1 MNAHHAFSRAA
12 LAFCVLLATSAPQ
25 AHAATETLAVSAPIL
40 DTATAPDGELR
51 WQHLPLAHPES
62 AHPGQ
67 ARPGQTRPERARP
80 DNAHPGEPQPGQ
92 EAPEQVDI
100 SAFSVVEVR
109 GTAAPDARSNAGGR
123 HRQGGGIVIDD
134 KGLVLTIAY
143 LVTETEKIEIITNEG
158 SRIPA
163 SLVGYDSASGLGLIR
178 AALPLPVTPIGFADS
193 AQAAVSDPV
202 LVVGFD
208 GVAPA
213 YIVSRREFAGT
224 WEYLLD
230 EALFTAPAT
239 TGWSGAALIDRHGKL
254 LGVGSLLVQDVLDAS
269 LPMAGNMFVP
279 IDLLKPILGSLV
291 ARGKADAPPRPW
303 LGVNVQD
310 LQGRLLVTKVSE
322 GGPAASSGVAQG
334 DIILGLDGKPLK
346 GLADF
351 YRRLW
356 SSGHA
361 GTEVQL
367 EVLQGNQI
375 EKLKVR
381 TIERAQYL
389 RPPST
394 Y

>member
-1 MNAHHAFSRAA
+1 MNVLYASIGSAFA
-12 LAFCVLLATSAPQ
+12 LCALIASGVPP
-25 AHAATETLAVSAPIL
+25 AHADAVTGVRPLFSA
-40 DTATAPDGELR
+40 AASPDG
-51 WQHLPLAHPES
+51 AHRTEPPRQTRPGQGRPE
-62 AHPGQ
+62 Q
-67 ARPGQTRPERARP
+67 ARPGE
-80 DNAHPGEPQPGQ
+80 PGPGQEQPGQ
-92 EAPEQVDI
+92 VDI
-100 SAFSVVEVR
+100 AAFSVVEVR
-109 GTAAPDARSNAGGR
+109 GTAAPGARSNAAGR
-123 HRQGGGIVIDD
+123 NRQGGGIVIDD

-143 LVTETEKIEIITNEG
+143 LVTETEKIEIVTTDG

-178 AALPLPVTPIGFADS
+178 AALPLPVAPIGFAES

-213 YIVSRREFAGT
+213 YIVSRREFAGN

-279 IDLLKPILGSLV
+279 IDLLKPILGSLI

-322 GGPAASSGVAQG
+322 GGPAASSGVAEG

-356 SSGHA
+356 NSGHA

-367 EVLQGNQI
+367 DVLQGLQI
-375 EKLKVR
+375 ERLTVK
-381 TIERAQYL
+381 TIERTQYL
-389 RPPST
+389 RPPSA

>member
-1 MNAHHAFSRAA
+1 M
-12 LAFCVLLATSAPQ
+12 
-25 AHAATETLAVSAPIL
+25 
-40 DTATAPDGELR
+40 
-51 WQHLPLAHPES
+51 
-62 AHPGQ
+62 
-67 ARPGQTRPERARP
+67 
-80 DNAHPGEPQPGQ
+80 QPGQ
-92 EAPEQVDI
+92 GQAAQVDI
-100 SAFSVVEVR
+100 AAFSVVEVR
-109 GTAAPDARSNAGGR
+109 GTAAANARSNAAGR

-134 KGLVLTIAY
+134 QGLVLTIAY
-143 LVTETEKIEIITNEG
+143 LVTETEKIEIVTSNG
-158 SRIPA
+158 TRIPA

-178 AALPLPVTPIGFADS
+178 AALPLPVPPISFAES
-193 AQAAVSDPV
+193 AQATVSDPV
-202 LVVGFD
+202 LIVGFD
-208 GVAPA
+208 GAAPA
-213 YIVSRREFAGT
+213 YIVSRREFAGQ

-279 IDLLKPILGSLV
+279 IDLLKPILNSLI

-322 GGPAASSGVAQG
+322 GGPAASSGVAEG
-334 DIILGLDGKPLK
+334 DIIIGLEGQPLK

-356 SSGHA
+356 SSGNA

-375 EKLKVR
+375 EKLKVK

>member
-1 MNAHHAFSRAA
+1 MNVHYALFGSAFA
-12 LAFCVLLATSAPQ
+12 LCAVIASGALP
-25 AHAATETLAVSAPIL
+25 AHATTDLPEQPSLVF
-40 DTATAPDGELR
+40 TAAGANDRTPGWNGPELGR
-51 WQHLPLAHPES
+51 PEQ
-62 AHPGQ
+62 ARPGQ
-67 ARPGQTRPERARP
+67 ARPGQE
-80 DNAHPGEPQPGQ
+80 QPG
-92 EAPEQVDI
+92 PVDI
-100 SAFSVVEVR
+100 AAFSVVEVR
-109 GTAAPDARSNAGGR
+109 GTAAPNARSNAGGR
-123 HRQGGGIVIDD
+123 HRQGGGIVIDHQ
-134 KGLVLTIAY
+134 GLVLTIAY
-143 LVTETEKIEIITNEG
+143 LVTETEKIEIVTDG
-158 SRIPA
+158 DRRIPA

-178 AALPLPVTPIGFADS
+178 AALPLPVAPIGFADS
-193 AQAAVSDPV
+193 GQAAVSDPV
-202 LVVGFD
+202 LIVGFD

-213 YIVSRREFAGT
+213 YIVSRREFAGN

-230 EALFTAPAT
+230 DALFTAPAT

-303 LGVNVQD
+303 LGVHVQD
-310 LQGRLLVTKVSE
+310 LQGRLLVTNVSE
-322 GGPAASSGVAQG
+322 GGPAASSGVAEG

-356 SSGHA
+356 SSGQA

-375 EKLKVR
+375 EKLKVK

-389 RPPST
+389 RPPSA